1 MSKSGTR
8 RTFSKEFKIQT
19 VQLLL
24 DGQRPLKAVAR
35 DLHIDPATLRY
46 WRKQYLEDSADAF
59 PGKGRLKPQDE
70 ELYRLK
76 KKLADLQE
84 ENDILKKALAIF
96 SK

>member
-1 MSKSGTR
+1 MSKRTR
-8 RTFSKEFKIQT
+8 RTFTKEFKIQT
-19 VQLLL
+19 VKLLI

-35 DLHIDPATLRY
+35 DLHIDPATLRS
-46 WRKQYLEDSADAF
+46 WRKQYLEENEDAF
-59 PGKGRLKPQDE
+59 PGKGHLKVQDE

-76 KKLADLQE
+76 KQLADLQE